1 MLKAGFSRVDITPP
15 FGTPL
20 AGYYEMRYADGVRDP
35 VQLNAL
41 AMNDGERTVVLIT
54 ADVLLIRLTVCD
66 ELRALINER
75 TGIGAENVMIT
86 GLHPHTSMRI
96 GGEGGSVV
104 RDRNYL
110 DVLYRKFADVAQMAI
125 DDMAEATFGTAV
137 TPTAEPISFV
147 RRYYL
152 KDGRLKTNP
161 GGHTPDEIAGPAAEA
176 DNNVRLIRFVREGKK
191 DIALVNFCTHP
202 DVIGGTKISADWPG
216 FVRRF
221 VEAEHDT
228 HCIFVNGFQG
238 DTNHINFMVPK
249 EERRKG
255 RVYAYGD
262 KGYAHSEYMG
272 RTIADAVNVIWDKT
286 ERATEDKL
294 HTEMRLVYIKT
305 STRGMEH
312 FAECSAFNAR
322 YRAGD
327 YSVKK
332 TESGIEL
339 AEACRIAAIPEQPT
353 YQRIPITV
361 IGLGK
366 IAFFGLG
373 GEPFTA
379 YAFAARKAAP
389 DKFIV
394 TACCANG
401 GEAYLPTKQAF
412 DQGGYEVISSHFSP
426 DLEEKIMKDAAE
438 MLNNF

>member
-1 MLKAGFSRVDITPP
+1 MLKAGFARVDITPP

-41 AMNDGERTVVLIT
+41 AVSDGERTVVFIP
-54 ADVLLIRLTVCD
+54 ADVLLIRRTVCD

-86 GLHPHTSMRI
+86 GLHPHTSLRI
-96 GGEGGSVV
+96 GGEGGAVV
-104 RDRNYL
+104 KDRNYL

-125 DDMAEATFGTAV
+125 DDMSEATFGMAV
-137 TPTAEPISFV
+137 APTAEPISFV

-152 KDGRLKTNP
+152 KDGRLRTNP
-161 GGHTPDEIAGPAAEA
+161 GNHTPDEIDRPAAKA
-176 DNNVRLIRFVREGKK
+176 DNDVRIVRFIREDKK
-191 DIALVNFCTHP
+191 DITLVNFCTHP
-202 DVIGGTKISADWPG
+202 DVIGGTKVSADWPG
-216 FVRRF
+216 VVRRF

-228 HCIFVNGFQG
+228 HCLFINGFEG

-249 EERRKG
+249 EQRIKG
-255 RVYAYGD
+255 RPGVNSS
-262 KGYAHSEYMG
+262 KGYAHSAYMG
-272 RTIADAVNVIWDKT
+272 RTIADAVNTIWDKV
-286 ERATEDKL
+286 EMQKEDKL
-294 HTEMRLVYIKT
+294 FSEMRLVYIKT

-339 AEACRIAAIPEQPT
+339 AEACRIAVIPDQPT

-361 IGLGK
+361 LGLGT
-366 IAFFGLG
+366 IALLGLG

-401 GEAYLPTKQAF
+401 GEAYLPTKEAF
-412 DQGGYEVISSHFSP
+412 DQGGYEVVSSHFSP
-426 DLEEKIMKDAAE
+426 ELEGLIMKDAAE
-438 MLNNF
+438 MLNDF